1 MAYRT
6 IHAAPLTLAIEAIV
20 AAGGSEA
27 REAKLVSSNLVLA
40 NLMGHDSHGVGMIPR
55 YVEALLEGGLK
66 PNQHPSITLDGGT
79 MLALDGQMG
88 YGQSIGVDA
97 MNLAIE
103 RARQAGVCVM
113 GLGRSH
119 HLGRIGHWAE
129 QAVGQGMISI
139 HFTNV
144 ISRAIVAPWA
154 GSDARFGTNPV
165 TVGIPLP
172 GEPPFVLA
180 MATSAVAQGK
190 IRVAHNKQ
198 EKVSP
203 DWLLDDNGNPTP
215 DPKFGVVEPF
225 GALRTFGMHKGYGLA
240 MVCELLGG
248 ALTGGGTWH
257 SEDRSKKRVWNG
269 MLTIVIDPKRLG
281 TGDVFAAETSA
292 FLASLRKSRVAP
304 GFDKVRIAGEPE
316 RETRA
321 RREREG
327 IAIDDNTW
335 RDICAAAAKL
345 KVDSATLDRLAS
357 GGSM

>member
-1 MAYRT
+1 MTHRVY
-6 IHAAPLTLAIEAIV
+6 HAAPLTRAIEAIV

-55 YVEALLEGGLK
+55 YVDALREGGLK
-66 PNQHPSITLDGGT
+66 PNRHPSVTLDGGT

-88 YGQSIGVDA
+88 YGQAVGVEA
-97 MNLAIE
+97 MDLASE
-103 RARQAGVCVM
+103 RACKHGVCVM
-113 GLGRSH
+113 GLGHAH

-129 QAVGQGMISI
+129 QAVAQGLVSI
-139 HFTNV
+139 HFVNV
-144 ISRAIVAPWA
+144 ISRAIVAPWG

-172 GEPPFVLA
+172 GEPPFILD

-190 IRVAHNKQ
+190 IRVAHNKR
-198 EKVSP
+198 EPVSP
-203 DWLLDDNGNPTP
+203 DWLLDDAGNPTA
-215 DPKFGVVEPF
+215 DPKFGVNEPF
-225 GALRTFGMHKGYGLA
+225 GALRTFGFHKGYGLA
-240 MVCELLGG
+240 VVCELLGG

-257 SEDRSKKRVWNG
+257 TDDRSKRRVWNG
-269 MLTIVIDPKRLG
+269 MLTIVLDPQRLG
-281 TGDVFAAETSA
+281 TGDVFAAETTA

-321 RREREG
+321 KREREG
-327 IAIDDNTW
+327 IALDDNTW
-335 RDICAAAAKL
+335 EEIVAAAAQL
-345 KVDSATLDRLAS
+345 GLDRATVEKRARD
-357 GGSM
+357 GG

>member
-1 MAYRT
+1 
-6 IHAAPLTLAIEAIV
+6 
-20 AAGGSEA
+20 
-27 REAKLVSSNLVLA
+27 
-40 NLMGHDSHGVGMIPR
+40 
-55 YVEALLEGGLK
+55 LK
-66 PNQHPSITLDGGT
+66 PNQHPGVTLDGGT

-88 YGQSIGVDA
+88 YGQAIGVEA
-97 MNLAIE
+97 MNLAME
-103 RARQAGVCVM
+103 RARKHGVCVM

-129 QAVGQGMISI
+129 QAVAQGFVSI
-139 HFTNV
+139 HFVNV
-144 ISRAIVAPWA
+144 ISRAIVAPWG

-172 GEPPFVLA
+172 GEPPFILD

-190 IRVAHNKQ
+190 IRVAHNKR

-203 DWLLDDNGNPTP
+203 DWLLDSDGNPTA

-225 GALRTFGMHKGYGLA
+225 GALRTFGLHKGYGLA

-292 FLASLRKSRVAP
+292 FLASLRKSRIAP
-304 GFDKVRIAGEPE
+304 GFDRVRIAGDPE

-327 IAIDDNTW
+327 ITVDDITW
-335 RDICAAAAKL
+335 NEIVAAGAML
-345 KVDSATLDRLAS
+345 KVEQATLERLAA
-357 GGSM
+357 GGSV